1 MARSLGKADEAAV
14 RKWCEEQ
21 LKAGSSVR
29 QIRVGARDKFGAFD
43 WSQIIALILE
53 IIKKWLD
60 KK

>member
-53 IIKKWLD
+53 IA
-60 KK
+60 